1 MISFHCTIIPVVVLY
16 SVITHT
22 STWFLDRDI
31 HQLVY
36 THFRFVAGVIRLE
49 RLHRFEQV
57 LWRACHG
64 NVFMRHAEI
73 YEHLE
78 DPTTVCNYLL

>member
-1 MISFHCTIIPVVVLY
+1 MDL
-16 SVITHT
+16 
-22 STWFLDRDI
+22 FL
-31 HQLVY
+31 
-36 THFRFVAGVIRLE
+36 RFVAGVIRLE

-73 YEHLE
+73 NEDLE
-78 DPTTVCNYLL
+78 DPTTVCIVLLYSHCAFSLTKQYKYIIR